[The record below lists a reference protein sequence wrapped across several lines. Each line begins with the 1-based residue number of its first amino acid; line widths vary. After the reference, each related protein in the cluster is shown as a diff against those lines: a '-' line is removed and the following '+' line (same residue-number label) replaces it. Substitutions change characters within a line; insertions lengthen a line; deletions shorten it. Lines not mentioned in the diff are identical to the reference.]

1 MARVDDYAKA
11 LRDGVAAALPL
22 WVERAVRHTVD
33 HAGGTYDAHLSAE
46 ATAAGRS
53 AARDIVPRLTA
64 LLDADIDEQAT
75 TPLAL
80 LRSAVAYPTAVLRA
94 AGVPPV
100 RRDGFD
106 AERFPDDLYGLTPAT
121 YADIDEA
128 LGPIGLAW
136 GAAKAMAHRQRHG
149 GDG

>member
-33 HAGGTYDAHLSAE
+33 RSGGTYDARTSAE

-53 AARDIVPRLTA
+53 AAEDIVPRLTA
-64 LLDADIDEQAT
+64 LLEADIDEQVT

-80 LRSAVAYPTAVLRA
+80 LRGAVVYPTAVLRA

-100 RRDGFD
+100 ARDRFD
-106 AERFPDDLYGLTPAT
+106 VDRFPDDDYGLTPAT
-121 YADIDEA
+121 YADIEEA

-136 GAAKAMAHRQRHG
+136 GASKAMAHRQRHG
-149 GDG
+149 GEG